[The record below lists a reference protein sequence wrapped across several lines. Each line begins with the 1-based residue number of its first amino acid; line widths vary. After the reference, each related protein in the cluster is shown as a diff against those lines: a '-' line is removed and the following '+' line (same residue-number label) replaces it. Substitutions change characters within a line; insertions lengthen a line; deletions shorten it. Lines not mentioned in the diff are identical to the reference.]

1 MISNTD
7 KSGAGTAYWMVI
19 DNEGRILVSEP
30 RNKRIVNQT
39 LTSANTE
46 YTVTLAS
53 GVRRVLVQ
61 GRHASGLVK
70 MKFGASGNEYWM
82 FNGNPVTIEGQF
94 QYPTFVFESPAAGTV
109 VDIIEFA
116 S

>member
-1 MISNTD
+1 
-7 KSGAGTAYWMVI
+7 MVV
-19 DNEGRILVSEP
+19 DNEGRILLSEP
-30 RNKRIVNQT
+30 RNRRIVNQT

-46 YTVTLAS
+46 YTVVLPS
-53 GVRRVLVQ
+53 GIRRVIVQ

-70 MKFGASGNEYWM
+70 MKFGASGSEYWM
-82 FNGNPVTIEGQF
+82 FNGNAVTLEGQF
-94 QYPTFVFESPAAGTV
+94 QYPTFVFESPTAGTV